1 MISKL
6 TFRKIIGVILVA
18 LYLVSCANSS
28 IEHQPPGQIE
38 STITPTLTV
47 INSQP
52 TPEIDLEKYEFPVR
66 IDPDKQY
73 MFYLHGKIIEDQ
85 GLPAISPDFGEY
97 EYQAILERLAGN
109 GFVVISEQRTKDT
122 EGVTYARKIS
132 SQIKTLIEAGVPAR
146 NITVVGAS
154 KGGAIAI
161 YVSYFL
167 KDEKVNFV
175 LLAICHPDY
184 VGELIQDKIILHGYV
199 LSIFDKTDEYAGS
212 CQKLFS
218 FSEGKGLS
226 KSAELVLDM
235 GKGHGMLYQPL
246 DEWMLPVVQWAKN
259 DSY

>member
-1 MISKL
+1 MF
-6 TFRKIIGVILVA
+6 TFMKIIGMVLVA

-28 IEHQPPGQIE
+28 VEHQPPDQIE
-38 STITPTLTV
+38 STFTPTLTV
-47 INSQP
+47 INPQP
-52 TPEIDLEKYEFPVR
+52 TLTIDLEKYEFPVR

-97 EYQAILERLAGN
+97 GYQAILERLAGN

-122 EGVTYARKIS
+122 EGVAYARKIS

-161 YVSYFL
+161 YISYFL
-167 KDEKVNFV
+167 EDDEVNFV

-184 VGELIQDKIILHGYV
+184 VSELIQDEIILHGYV
-199 LSIFDKTDEYAGS
+199 LSIFDKTDEFAGS

-218 FSEGKGLS
+218 FSERKGLS
-226 KSAELVLDM
+226 KSAEVVLDI
-235 GKGHGMLYQPL
+235 GLGHGMLYQPL

>member
-1 MISKL
+1 MISRF
-6 TFRKIIGVILVA
+6 TFRKIIGIILVA

-38 STITPTLTV
+38 STITPTLAV
-47 INSQP
+47 INPQP
-52 TPEIDLEKYEFPVR
+52 TPKIDLEKYEFPVR

-85 GLPAISPDFGEY
+85 GLSAISPDFGEY
-97 EYQAILERLAGN
+97 EYQAILEQLAGY

-122 EGVTYARKIS
+122 EGVAYARKIS

-161 YVSYFL
+161 YISYFL
-167 KDEKVNFV
+167 EDDEVNFV

-184 VGELIQDKIILHGYV
+184 VSELIQDEIILHGNV
-199 LSIFDKTDEYAGS
+199 LSIFDKTDEFAGS

-218 FSEGKGLS
+218 FSGGKGLS
-226 KSAELVLDM
+226 KSAEVVLDI
-235 GKGHGMLYQPL
+235 GLGHGMLYQPL